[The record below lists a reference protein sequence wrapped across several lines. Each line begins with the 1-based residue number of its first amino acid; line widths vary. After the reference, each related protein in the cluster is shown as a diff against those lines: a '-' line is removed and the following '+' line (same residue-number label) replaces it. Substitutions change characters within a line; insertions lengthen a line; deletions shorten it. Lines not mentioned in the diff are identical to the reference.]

1 MLIINIY
8 FVKLRLVQNLLWL
21 YERNFKIYFFIS
33 YILHKTTY
41 LKSSE
46 RWPNMYVVEPQ
57 KSYEIYFPSRYNAF
71 LKEEIKQQTK
81 NSTTELEL
89 HKNWKKK
96 TNPLIY
102 FLLPKITQDGLRPTI
117 LFFQLQ
123 KNYHIYLLYF
133 LVYRIYSLL
142 AWYWATSNASC
153 STSQFVEGISVGI
166 GTALKKVFLDLK
178 DGAVVFAVISVKQT
192 QFD

>member
-21 YERNFKIYFFIS
+21 YERNFNIYFFIS

-166 GTALKKVFLDLK
+166 GTALKKLFLDLK

>member
-1 MLIINIY
+1 
-8 FVKLRLVQNLLWL
+8 
-21 YERNFKIYFFIS
+21 
-33 YILHKTTY
+33 
-41 LKSSE
+41 
-46 RWPNMYVVEPQ
+46 MYVVEPQ

-96 TNPLIY
+96 ANPLIY

>member
-133 LVYRIYSLL
+133 LVYRIYRLL

-166 GTALKKVFLDLK
+166 GTALKKLFLDLK

>member
-96 TNPLIY
+96 ANPLIY